1 MNVRRKQRGEKN
13 ETGKERL
20 IILER
25 KVEVCLRKKASENW
39 REKDRK
45 RERVQERLKSKRK
58 YMEMGERTR
67 C

>member
-25 KVEVCLRKKASENW
+25 KVEVYLRKKASENW

>member
-25 KVEVCLRKKASENW
+25 KVEVYLRKKASENW

-45 RERVQERLKSKRK
+45 RMRVQERLKSKRK